1 MIAQFCSRLVLS
13 ALCFAFASCT
23 LTLGHRDMAIV
34 VPQGN
39 YPATKGAV
47 SIGSVTDA
55 RNFEEWSYDPSVP
68 TVSGDLKSL
77 SPQERNRYI
86 GRQSSGFSKS
96 GDVRLPEGGTVTGKA
111 TELVA
116 EGLARRGYKTGAGG
130 VPVQITV
137 LKFWAWSAPDT
148 WTFTIRAQ
156 VRCRVTVKGHTFE
169 VQGSAANSPPGPTT
183 KNWQEVYNDAFEDF
197 IKQLESQLSVAGL

>member
-1 MIAQFCSRLVLS
+1 
-13 ALCFAFASCT
+13 
-23 LTLGHRDMAIV
+23 MATA
-34 VPQGN
+34 VPQGS
-39 YPATKGAV
+39 YPSTKGTV
-47 SIGSVTDA
+47 SIGAVTDN
-55 RNFEEWSYDPSVP
+55 RQFEEWSYDPSVP

-96 GDVRLPEGGTVTGKA
+96 GDVRLSEGGTVTAKA

-116 EGLARRGYKTGAGG
+116 EGLARHGYKTGAGG
-130 VPVQITV
+130 IPMQIAV
-137 LKFWAWSAPDT
+137 LKFWAWSTPDT
-148 WTFTIRAQ
+148 WTFTIRTQ

-183 KNWQEVYNDAFEDF
+183 KNWQEAYNDAFEDF
-197 IKQLESQLSVAGL
+197 IKQLQTQLSAAGL